1 MPNPSSAPAHLN
13 GNGSN
18 GAGSNGNGSG
28 PSAVAVREAR
38 PAELAATP
46 VAPRVAAAA
55 PAPAYSATLTVANAT
70 LEATGTDPMLF
81 TIVGD
86 IVGVDGW
93 TRTGRGKFYG
103 KGVVLPNGPLDGAL
117 SLVDHRFKLPGQ
129 GTIFGAGSEH
139 DSDGEPFAVLGGT
152 GRFIGVRGTY
162 TFTGLP
168 VPLGDG
174 AMSFTFTVCR

>member
-1 MPNPSSAPAHLN
+1 MPNPSSAPTYLNGLN
-13 GNGSN
+13 GNS
-18 GAGSNGNGSG
+18 SNGSG
-28 PSAVAVREAR
+28 PSAAAEREAR
-38 PAELAATP
+38 PAELASP
-46 VAPRVAAAA
+46 PLVPAAAT
-55 PAPAYSATLTVANAT
+55 APAYSTTLTVANAT
-70 LEATGTDPMLF
+70 LDATGTDPMVF

-93 TRTGRGKFYG
+93 THTGRGKFYG

-162 TFTGLP
+162 TYTGLP
-168 VPLGDG
+168 APLGDG
-174 AMSFTFTVCR
+174 AMSFSFTICGRL

>member
-1 MPNPSSAPAHLN
+1 MPNPSSASTHL
-13 GNGSN
+13 SS
-18 GAGSNGNGSG
+18 AGSNGHGDG
-28 PSAVAVREAR
+28 ASAVAVREVL

-46 VAPRVAAAA
+46 TPPFVPAVA
-55 PAPAYSATLTVANAT
+55 PAPAYSTTLTVTNAT

-93 TRTGRGKFYG
+93 TQAGRGKFYG

-168 VPLGDG
+168 MPLGDG
-174 AMSFTFTVCR
+174 AMSFTFTICR

>member
-1 MPNPSSAPAHLN
+1 MPNPSSAPSLLGRAGRN
-13 GNGSN
+13 GNG
-18 GAGSNGNGSG
+18 GG
-28 PSAVAVREAR
+28 PSAVTAREAS
-38 PAELAATP
+38 PAELVATP
-46 VAPRVAAAA
+46 APLRVPAVA
-55 PAPAYSATLTVANAT
+55 PAPAYSTTLAVTNAT
-70 LEATGTDPMLF
+70 LDATGTDPMLF

-93 TRTGRGKFYG
+93 TQAGRGKFYG
-103 KGVVLPNGPLDGAL
+103 KGVVLPNGPEDGAL

-152 GRFIGVRGTY
+152 GRFIGLRGTY

-168 VPLGDG
+168 MPLGDG
-174 AMSFTFTVCR
+174 AMSFTFTICR